1 MNERVAPFQ
10 GERKS
15 FSVNEQ
21 TNKQTKE
28 TEMYDTPTDST
39 IQSNQNNAS
48 IQTPHKKNHRGP
60 PIWRHIDS
68 YKKNCIDSCKILG
81 K

>member
-1 MNERVAPFQ
+1 MNVRVAPFQ

-28 TEMYDTPTDST
+28 TEMYDTPTNST
-39 IQSNQNNAS
+39 IQSNKNNVS

-60 PIWRHIDS
+60 QSGDIQTHT
-68 YKKNCIDSCKILG
+68 KNCIDSCKILG